1 MDNDANYY
9 LNILVLMG
17 LIVGIPMVYFSSKY
31 INKIDNFDFNRWDFY
46 KKESKGKLDDD
57 LKIMKSE
64 YENDSN
70 NWKLRNFKKIRNNEF
85 ERGVGWGFIILSIG
99 IEIFKGG
106 LKL

>member
-17 LIVGIPMVYFSSKY
+17 LMAGIPMVYFSSKY
-31 INKIDNFDFNRWDFY
+31 ISKIDNFDHKRWDSY
-46 KKESKGKLDDD
+46 KKESRGKSDVE
-57 LKIMKSE
+57 LKIIKLG
-64 YENDSN
+64 YETDSN
-70 NWKLRNFKKIRNNEF
+70 NWKLRNYKKIRNNEF
-85 ERGVGWGFIILSIG
+85 ERGVGWGFIILSIA